1 MSVKK
6 KESKINLKQIVDV
19 GNKSEEIGN
28 DQYKKYK
35 ESNKNECAK
44 IAISAF
50 RNTLY
55 ANSLIIKANKL
66 D

>member
-6 KESKINLKQIVDV
+6 VNRINTKQIIDV

-28 DQYKKYK
+28 SCYDKYKKD
-35 ESNKNECAK
+35 NKTEHAK

-55 ANSLIIKANKL
+55 ANSLLIKADKL